1 MKKIRFFTLLICLVL
16 LFCSCS
22 EKSTVER
29 KKWEGDEV
37 RGAVFVDEDCPVL
50 LEREIVTFDLA
61 EFPYLGRDSAEKYL
75 AYPGRVTTEYYFY
88 NPTDEAVTVKLAFP
102 LGVNPAY
109 AAIEG
114 EGAVSDLHKY
124 SITLNGKTV
133 TPELRHSIHESYRTW
148 TRLDVEYSS
157 IMDELAAYHFYYPEA
172 PVTVSTYTVGGIDVE
187 AYPDAFAVL
196 DIPRPAIGIGS
207 LFIPDLGMD
216 RSSSEYIRKGLVAE
230 NGMTITVYDIGVESD
245 ELPEWKIY
253 SDHLIDEAELI
264 AGAVTLTDKRTI
276 TFRDLAMSK
285 WSEESGVKDVD
296 WYNAFAYLFGVKI
309 DNYVRVLDLSD
320 KLVPWYRY
328 EITLSPGERAVNTVT
343 APIYPTANTK
353 YSPAIY
359 TYEYY
364 CEGMATAEG
373 FEGIEVV
380 VNTPYCLIRED
391 LGGMFMYETGWVQAR
406 DYESTDGGYRY
417 LIENTGYDEQVIFTL
432 SESDAPERNSEAG
445 GFLVYLLLSLLVYYV
460 VYPIAIIALII
471 VAVIV
476 IVKAVRKRRA
486 KKEDGGGQDDHN

>member
-1 MKKIRFFTLLICLVL
+1 MKKIRFFTLLICLVI

-29 KKWEGDEV
+29 KKWEGAEV
-37 RGAVFVDEDCPVL
+37 RGAELVDEDCPVL
-50 LEREIVTFDLA
+50 LERGTVTFDLP
-61 EFPYLGRDSAEKYL
+61 EFPYLGTDSAEKFL
-75 AYPGRVTTEYYFY
+75 AYPGRVTTEYHFY

-114 EGAVSDLHKY
+114 EDAVSDLHKY
-124 SITLNGKTV
+124 SITLNGKAV

-196 DIPRPAIGIGS
+196 DIPKPSVGIGS
-207 LFIPDLGMD
+207 LFIPG
-216 RSSSEYIRKGLVAE
+216 EYRYMTNEECLKGLDAE
-230 NGMTITVYDIGVESD
+230 NGMTITVYDIGVETD

-253 SDHLIDEAELI
+253 STKFKNEAELI
-264 AGAVTLTDKRTI
+264 AGAVTLTEKKTI
-276 TFRDLAMSK
+276 TFYDLAMTE
-285 WSEESGVKDVD
+285 WSADSGIKEVD

-309 DNYVRVLDLSD
+309 DTYERVLDLSD

-328 EITLSPGERAVNTVT
+328 EITLSPGEHAVNTVT
-343 APIYPTANTK
+343 SPIYPIANTK

-364 CEGMATAEG
+364 CERMTTAEG

-380 VNTPYCLIRED
+380 VNTPYCLIRKE
-391 LGGMFMYETGWVQAR
+391 LGGMFMYETGWGTAQ
-406 DYESTDGGYRY
+406 DYEATDSGYRY
-417 LIENTGYDEQVIFTL
+417 LCETTGYDRQIVFTL
-432 SESDAPERNSEAG
+432 SESDAPEHGSEAVEV
-445 GFLVYLLLSLLVYYV
+445 LVYLFLLLLVDYV

-486 KKEDGGGQDDHN
+486 RKQDEDGQ

>member
-1 MKKIRFFTLLICLVL
+1 MKKMRFFTLLICLVIL
-16 LFCSCS
+16 LCSCS
-22 EKSTVER
+22 EGSSVER
-29 KKWEGDEV
+29 KKWEGDKV
-37 RGAVFVDEDCPVL
+37 RGIALVDENCPVV
-50 LEREIVTFDLA
+50 LERETITFDLP

-75 AYPGRVTTEYYFY
+75 AYLGRVTTEYHFY
-88 NPTDEAVTVKLAFP
+88 NPTDEALTVKLAFP

-114 EGAVSDLHKY
+114 EDAVSDLHKY

-133 TPELRHSIHESYRTW
+133 TPELRHSTHEWYKTW
-148 TRLDVEYSS
+148 TRLDVTYSS
-157 IMDELAAYHFYYPEA
+157 IMDEFAIYHFYYPEA

-196 DIPRPAIGIGS
+196 DIPQPAIGIGS
-207 LFIPDLGMD
+207 LFIPG
-216 RSSSEYIRKGLVAE
+216 EYKYMTNEECLKGLDAE
-230 NGMTITVYDIGVESD
+230 NGMTITVYDIGVETD

-253 SDHLIDEAELI
+253 STKFKDEAELI
-264 AGAVTLTDKRTI
+264 AGAVTLTEKKTI
-276 TFRDLAMSK
+276 TFYDLAMTE
-285 WSEESGVKDVD
+285 WSAESGIKEVD
-296 WYNAFAYLFGVKI
+296 WYNAFAREFTSLNGQMT
-309 DNYVRVLDLSD
+309 LDISD
-320 KLVPWYRY
+320 MLKPWYSY
-328 EITLSPGERAVNTVT
+328 EITLAPGEHAVNTVA
-343 APIYPTANTK
+343 APISPTANTK

-373 FEGIEVV
+373 FAGIEVV

-406 DYESTDGGYRY
+406 DYESTDVGYRY
-417 LIENTGYDEQVIFTL
+417 LIENTDEQVIFTL
-432 SESDAPERNSEAG
+432 SESDDPERNSELG
-445 GFLVYLLLSLLVYYV
+445 EFLIFLLFAIFVHYI

-471 VAVIV
+471 VAVIA

-486 KKEDGGGQDDHN
+486 KKHDGEGQ

>member
-1 MKKIRFFTLLICLVL
+1 MKKIRFFTLLICLVIL
-16 LFCSCS
+16 LCSCS

-29 KKWEGDEV
+29 KKWEGAEV
-37 RGAVFVDEDCPVL
+37 RGSVLADEDCPVL
-50 LEREIVTFDLA
+50 LEREIVTFDLP
-61 EFPYLGRDSAEKYL
+61 EFPYLGTDSAEKFL
-75 AYPGRVTTEYYFY
+75 AYPGRVTTEYHFY

-102 LGVNPAY
+102 VYGRVAY
-109 AAIEG
+109 SAIEDG
-114 EGAVSDLHKY
+114 DPVSDLHKY

-148 TRLDVEYSS
+148 TRLDVMYSS
-157 IMDELAAYHFYYPEA
+157 IMDEPAVYHFYYPEA
-172 PVTVSTYTVGGIDVE
+172 PVTVSTYTVSGINSE

-196 DIPRPAIGIGS
+196 DIPKPSVGIGS
-207 LFIPDLGMD
+207 LFIPG
-216 RSSSEYIRKGLVAE
+216 EYKYMTKEECLKGIDAE
-230 NGMTITVYDIGVESD
+230 NGMTITVYDIGVETD

-253 SDHLIDEAELI
+253 STKFKNEAELI
-264 AGAVTLTDKRTI
+264 AGAVTLTEKRTI
-276 TFRDLAMSK
+276 TFYDLAMTE
-285 WSEESGVKDVD
+285 WSAESGIKDVD

-328 EITLSPGERAVNTVT
+328 EITLAPGEHAVNTVT
-343 APIYPTANTK
+343 SPIYPIANTK

-364 CEGMATAEG
+364 CERMTTAEG

-380 VNTPYCLIRED
+380 VNTPYCLIRKE

-417 LIENTGYDEQVIFTL
+417 LIETTGYGRQIVFTL
-432 SESDAPERNSEAG
+432 SESDAPEHGSEAVEV
-445 GFLVYLLLSLLVYYV
+445 LVYLFLLLLVDYV
-460 VYPIAIIALII
+460 VYPIAIIALVI
-471 VAVIV
+471 VAVVV

-486 KKEDGGGQDDHN
+486 EKEDGDGQDDHN

>member
-1 MKKIRFFTLLICLVL
+1 MKKIRFFTLLICLVIL
-16 LFCSCS
+16 LCSCS

-29 KKWEGDEV
+29 KKWEGAEV
-37 RGAVFVDEDCPVL
+37 RGAVLADEDCPVV

-75 AYPGRVTTEYYFY
+75 AYPGRVTTEYHFY

-102 LGVNPAY
+102 LGVEPAY
-109 AAIEG
+109 SVLEG
-114 EGAVSDLHKY
+114 EEIVSDLHKY
-124 SITLNGKTV
+124 SITLNGKAV
-133 TPELRHSIHESYRTW
+133 TPELRHSTHESYRTW
-148 TRLDVEYSS
+148 TRLDVTYSS
-157 IMDELAAYHFYYPEA
+157 IMDELAVYHFYYPEA
-172 PVTVSTYTVGGIDVE
+172 PVTVSTYTVSGINVE

-216 RSSSEYIRKGLVAE
+216 RSSSEYFRKGLVAE

-253 SDHLIDEAELI
+253 SDHLIDEAEQI
-264 AGAVTLTDKRTI
+264 AGEITLTDKRVI

-309 DNYVRVLDLSD
+309 DNYERVLDLSD
-320 KLVPWYRY
+320 KLFPWYRY
-328 EITLSPGERAVNTVT
+328 EITLAPGERAVNTVT

-373 FEGIEVV
+373 FAGIEVV

-406 DYESTDGGYRY
+406 DYESTDSGYRY
-417 LIENTGYDEQVIFTL
+417 VPENDRNADHIVFTL
-432 SESDAPERNSEAG
+432 SESDDPERNSEAG
-445 GFLVYLLLSLLVYYV
+445 EFLVYLFLLLLVYYV

-471 VAVIV
+471 IAVIV

-486 KKEDGGGQDDHN
+486 KKHDGEV

>member
-1 MKKIRFFTLLICLVL
+1 MKKMRFFTLLICLVIL
-16 LFCSCS
+16 LCSCS
-22 EKSTVER
+22 EKSTLER
-29 KKWEGDEV
+29 KKWEGYDAI
-37 RGAVFVDEDCPVL
+37 GAVCVDKDCPVL
-50 LEREIVTFDLA
+50 LERETVTFDLA

-75 AYPGRVTTEYYFY
+75 AYPGRVTTEYHFY
-88 NPTDEAVTVKLAFP
+88 NPTDEAVTVKLALRVCGIP
-102 LGVNPAY
+102 VYSAV
-109 AAIEG
+109 EDG
-114 EGAVSDLHKY
+114 EIVSDLHKY

-148 TRLDVEYSS
+148 TQLDVTYSS

-216 RSSSEYIRKGLVAE
+216 RSSSEYFRKGLVAE

-253 SDHLIDEAELI
+253 SDHLVDEAEQI
-264 AGAVTLTDKRTI
+264 AGEITLTDKRTI

-285 WSEESGVKDVD
+285 WSADSGIKDVD

-309 DNYVRVLDLSD
+309 DTYERVLDLSD

-328 EITLSPGERAVNTVT
+328 EITLAPGEHAVNTVT
-343 APIYPTANTK
+343 SPIYPIANTK

-364 CEGMATAEG
+364 CEGMTTAEG
-373 FEGIEVV
+373 FAGIEVV

-406 DYESTDGGYRY
+406 DYESTYSGYSY
-417 LIENTGYDEQVIFTL
+417 LCETTGYDRQIVFTL
-432 SESDAPERNSEAG
+432 SESDAPEHGSEAVEV
-445 GFLVYLLLSLLVYYV
+445 LVYLFLLLLVDYV
-460 VYPIAIIALII
+460 VYPIAIIALVI

-486 KKEDGGGQDDHN
+486 KKEDGDGQDDHN

>member
-1 MKKIRFFTLLICLVL
+1 M
-16 LFCSCS
+16 
-22 EKSTVER
+22 ER
-29 KKWEGDEV
+29 KKWEGYDAI
-37 RGAVFVDEDCPVL
+37 GAVCVDKDCPVL
-50 LEREIVTFDLA
+50 LERETVTFDLA

-75 AYPGRVTTEYYFY
+75 AYPGRVTTEYHFY
-88 NPTDEAVTVKLAFP
+88 NPTDEAVTVKFAFP
-102 LGVNPAY
+102 VYGRAAY
-109 AAIEG
+109 SAIEDSDP
-114 EGAVSDLHKY
+114 VSDLHKY
-124 SITLNGKTV
+124 SITLGGKTV
-133 TPELRHSIHESYRTW
+133 TPELRHSMHESYRTW

-157 IMDELAAYHFYYPEA
+157 IMDDLAAYHFYYPEA
-172 PVTVSTYTVGGIDVE
+172 PVTVSTYTVSGINSE

-196 DIPRPAIGIGS
+196 DIPKPSVGIGS
-207 LFIPDLGMD
+207 LFIPG
-216 RSSSEYIRKGLVAE
+216 EYKYMTNEECLKGLDAE
-230 NGMTITVYDIGVESD
+230 NGMTITVYDIGVETD

-253 SDHLIDEAELI
+253 STKFKDEAELI
-264 AGAVTLTDKRTI
+264 AGAVTLTEKKTI
-276 TFRDLAMSK
+276 TFYDLAMTE
-285 WSEESGVKDVD
+285 WSAESGIKEVD

-309 DNYVRVLDLSD
+309 DTYERVLDLSD

-328 EITLSPGERAVNTVT
+328 EITLSPGEHAVNTVT

-373 FEGIEVV
+373 FAGIEVV

-406 DYESTDGGYRY
+406 DYESTYGGYRY
-417 LIENTGYDEQVIFTL
+417 LIETTRYGRQIVFTL

-445 GFLVYLLLSLLVYYV
+445 EFLVYLLLSLLVYYV
-460 VYPIAIIALII
+460 VYPIAIIALVI

-486 KKEDGGGQDDHN
+486 KKHDGEEQ

>member
-1 MKKIRFFTLLICLVL
+1 M
-16 LFCSCS
+16 
-22 EKSTVER
+22 ER
-29 KKWEGDEV
+29 KKWEGAEV
-37 RGAVFVDEDCPVL
+37 RGAVLADEDCPVL
-50 LEREIVTFDLA
+50 LERETVTFDLA
-61 EFPYLGRDSAEKYL
+61 EFPYLGTDSAEKFL

-102 LGVNPAY
+102 VYGRAAY
-109 AAIEG
+109 SAIEDG
-114 EGAVSDLHKY
+114 DPVSDLHKY
-124 SITLNGKTV
+124 SITLNGKAV
-133 TPELRHSIHESYRTW
+133 TPELRHSMHESYRTW

-172 PVTVSTYTVGGIDVE
+172 PVTVSTYTVSGINSE

-216 RSSSEYIRKGLVAE
+216 RSSSEYFRKGLVAE
-230 NGMTITVYDIGVESD
+230 NGMTITVYDIGVETD

-253 SDHLIDEAELI
+253 STKFKNEAELI
-264 AGAVTLTDKRTI
+264 AGEITLTDKRTI

-296 WYNAFAYLFGVKI
+296 WYNAFASEFRSPNGQ
-309 DNYVRVLDLSD
+309 RTLDISD
-320 KLVPWYRY
+320 MLKPWYRY
-328 EITLSPGERAVNTVT
+328 EITLAPGEHAVNTVT
-343 APIYPTANTK
+343 SPIYPIANTK

-364 CEGMATAEG
+364 CERMTTAEG

-380 VNTPYCLIRED
+380 VNTPYCLIRKE
-391 LGGMFMYETGWVQAR
+391 LGGMFMYETGWGTSQ
-406 DYESTDGGYRY
+406 DYEATDSGFSY
-417 LIENTGYDEQVIFTL
+417 LCETTGYDRRIVFTL
-432 SESDAPERNSEAG
+432 SESDAPERQSALW
-445 GFLVYLLLSLLVYYV
+445 GFLILLFFAAVATNI
-460 VYPIAIIALII
+460 VYPIIIITLII
-471 VAVIV
+471 IAVIV

-486 KKEDGGGQDDHN
+486 RKQDEDGQ

>member
-1 MKKIRFFTLLICLVL
+1 MKKIRFFTLLICLVI

-29 KKWEGDEV
+29 KKWEGAEV
-37 RGAVFVDEDCPVL
+37 RGAVCVDKDCPVL
-50 LEREIVTFDLA
+50 LERETVTFDLA

-75 AYPGRVTTEYYFY
+75 AYPGRVTTEYHFY

-109 AAIEG
+109 TAIEG
-114 EGAVSDLHKY
+114 EDAVSDLHKY
-124 SITLNGKTV
+124 SITLNGKIV
-133 TPELRHSIHESYRTW
+133 TPELRHSMHESYRTW
-148 TRLDVEYSS
+148 TRLDVEYFS

-196 DIPRPAIGIGS
+196 DIPKPSVGIGS
-207 LFIPDLGMD
+207 LFIPG
-216 RSSSEYIRKGLVAE
+216 EYKYMTKEECLKGLDAE
-230 NGMTITVYDIGVESD
+230 NGMTITVYDIGVETD

-253 SDHLIDEAELI
+253 STKFKNEAELI
-264 AGAVTLTDKRTI
+264 AGAVTLTEKKTI
-276 TFRDLAMSK
+276 TFYDLAMTE
-285 WSEESGVKDVD
+285 WSEESGIKEVD

-309 DNYVRVLDLSD
+309 DTYERVLDLSD

-328 EITLSPGERAVNTVT
+328 EITLAPGEHAVNTVT
-343 APIYPTANTK
+343 SPIYPIANTK

-364 CEGMATAEG
+364 CEEMTTAEG

-417 LIENTGYDEQVIFTL
+417 LIESTRYGRQIVFTL

-445 GFLVYLLLSLLVYYV
+445 EFLVYLFLSLLVYYV
-460 VYPIAIIALII
+460 VYPIAIIALVI
-471 VAVIV
+471 VALIV

-486 KKEDGGGQDDHN
+486 KKEDGNGQDDHN

>member
-1 MKKIRFFTLLICLVL
+1 MKKMRFFTLLICLVIL
-16 LFCSCS
+16 LCSCS

-29 KKWEGDEV
+29 KKWEGAEV
-37 RGAVFVDEDCPVL
+37 RGTVCVDKDCPVL
-50 LEREIVTFDLA
+50 LERGTVTFDLP
-61 EFPYLGRDSAEKYL
+61 EFPYLGTDSAEKFL
-75 AYPGRVTTEYYFY
+75 AYPGRVTTEYHFY

-102 LGVNPAY
+102 VYGRAAY
-109 AAIEG
+109 SAIEDG
-114 EGAVSDLHKY
+114 DPVSDLHKY

-133 TPELRHSIHESYRTW
+133 TPELRHSMHESYRTW

-196 DIPRPAIGIGS
+196 DIPQPAIGIGS
-207 LFIPDLGMD
+207 LFIPG
-216 RSSSEYIRKGLVAE
+216 EYKYMTKEECLKGLDAE
-230 NGMTITVYDIGVESD
+230 NGMTITVYDIGVETD

-253 SDHLIDEAELI
+253 STKFKNEAELI
-264 AGAVTLTDKRTI
+264 AGAVTLTEKKTI
-276 TFRDLAMSK
+276 TFYDLAMTE
-285 WSEESGVKDVD
+285 WSAESGIKEVD
-296 WYNAFAYLFGVKI
+296 WYNAF
-309 DNYVRVLDLSD
+309 VREFTSLNGQMTLDISD
-320 KLVPWYRY
+320 MLKPWYRY
-328 EITLSPGERAVNTVT
+328 EITLAPGEHAVNTVT
-343 APIYPTANTK
+343 SPIYPIANTK

-359 TYEYY
+359 TYEYS
-364 CEGMATAEG
+364 CDAMTTAEG
-373 FEGIEVV
+373 FAGIEVV

-417 LIENTGYDEQVIFTL
+417 LIETTRYGRQIVFTL

-445 GFLVYLLLSLLVYYV
+445 EFLVYLFLSLLVDYV

-476 IVKAVRKRRA
+476 IVKVVRKRRA
-486 KKEDGGGQDDHN
+486 KKEDGDGQDDHN